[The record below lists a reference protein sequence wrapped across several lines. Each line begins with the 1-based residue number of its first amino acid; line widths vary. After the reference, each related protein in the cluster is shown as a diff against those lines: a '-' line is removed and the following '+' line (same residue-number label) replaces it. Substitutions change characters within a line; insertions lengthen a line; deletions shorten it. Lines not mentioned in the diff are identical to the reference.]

1 MVLKKFLFMTLVALA
16 FPLAYGG
23 EGVPTVDD
31 PVLEKRVMA
40 LSEKLRCLVCQNQTI
55 ADSNSGLAIDLKNQ
69 VREKMQQGKSD
80 QEILDYMVERYGDF
94 VLFLPQVK
102 SNTWILW
109 FGPFILLG
117 LGLILLMI
125 KLKQRRKLIKQE
137 PALSDED
144 HARAAAML
152 SGTNERGRL

>member
-1 MVLKKFLFMTLVALA
+1 MVLNKLLFVLLLV
-16 FPLAYGG
+16 FVPLTYGG

-55 ADSNSGLAIDLKNQ
+55 ADSHAELAIDLKNQ
-69 VREKMQQGKSD
+69 VREKMQQGQSD

-102 SNTWILW
+102 SNTWLLW
-109 FGPFILLG
+109 FGPFVLLG
-117 LGLILLMI
+117 LGLVLLVI
-125 KLKQRRKLIKQE
+125 KLKQRQKLIKQTSI
-137 PALSDED
+137 LSDED
-144 HARAAAML
+144 RARAASML
-152 SGTNERGRL
+152 SGTSERGGL

>member
-1 MVLKKFLFMTLVALA
+1 MLNKLLFLVLLA
-16 FPLAYGG
+16 FALPVVYGG
-23 EGVPTVDD
+23 EGVPTAAD

-55 ADSNSGLAIDLKNQ
+55 ADSHAELAIDLRNQ

-102 SNTWILW
+102 SNTWLLW

-117 LGLILLMI
+117 LGLVLLMV
-125 KLKQRRKLIKQE
+125 KLKQRRKLIKQA
-137 PALSDED
+137 PILSDED
-144 HARAAAML
+144 HARAASML
-152 SGTNERGRL
+152 SGAGERGRL